1 MDTVVER
8 IERAETAF
16 AHRAETEEP
25 RAVPDATGAEARDR
39 AERAAAGRALR
50 ETVLRKSHG
59 DWEPKDADRDP
70 IAILE
75 QSNSGRLQELVPIR
89 YGRMMQSPF
98 AFLRGSAAV
107 MAHDLA
113 GTPTTGLQV
122 QACGD
127 CHLMNFGLFATPER
141 RLVFDINDFDE
152 TLPGP
157 WEWDL
162 KRLAASFAVAGRDSG
177 RSEEQCRDAVM
188 ACARAYRS
196 HLRECAEMAPLD
208 LWYKH
213 LDMQQL
219 IENAPDAKSRKFRE
233 QLAAQARRRT
243 IEHLFPKIARSEGGR
258 PYLVDQPPIMFH
270 VTQVADWEE
279 RVRETLADYRQ
290 TLAEDRRALLDRY
303 RLVDNALKV
312 VGVGS
317 VGTRCFVLLLM
328 SDDDHPLI
336 LQVKEAVRSVLEPFL
351 TPSAYA
357 NQGQRVVMGQRLMQS
372 SSDMFLGWARGRS
385 GFDFY
390 VRQLRDM
397 KLSLPLLGMDA
408 EQFVRYATAC
418 AWTLARAHAKSG
430 DAAAISGYLGK
441 SDSFDRALSRFAL
454 AYADQTERDH
464 ARLLEAIQSGRLEAL
479 TEA

>member
-1 MDTVVER
+1 MNDI
-8 IERAETAF
+8 IERAE
-16 AHRAETEEP
+16 
-25 RAVPDATGAEARDR
+25 R
-39 AERAAAGRALR
+39 AERTASMHLPPVTDRATVAESPRRARDERVAAGRALR
-50 ETVLRKSHG
+50 DTVLRKSHG
-59 DWEPKDADRDP
+59 EWDPKDGERDP

-107 MAHDLA
+107 MAQDLA
-113 GTPTTGLQV
+113 HTPTTGLRV

-162 KRLAASFAVAGRDSG
+162 KRLAASFAVAGRDGG
-177 RSEEQCRDAVM
+177 RSEEQCRDSVLE
-188 ACARAYRS
+188 CARSYRV
-196 HLRECAEMAPLD
+196 HLRECAEMTPLD
-208 LWYKH
+208 VWYKH
-213 LDMQQL
+213 LDMQVL
-219 IENAPDAKSRKFRE
+219 IDQAPDAKSRKFRV
-233 QLAAQARRRT
+233 QMAAQARRRT

-258 PYLVDQPPIMFH
+258 LYLVDQPPILFH
-270 VTQVADWEE
+270 VTQVSDWED
-279 RVRETLADYRQ
+279 RVRDSLADYRQ
-290 TLAEDRRALLDRY
+290 TLSEERRTLLDRY
-303 RLVDNALKV
+303 RLVDSAVKV

-317 VGTRCFVLLLM
+317 VGTRCFVFLM
-328 SDDDHPLI
+328 ASDDNAPLI
-336 LQVKEAVRSVLEPFL
+336 LQVKEANRSVLEPYL
-351 TPSAYA
+351 EPSAYD

-372 SSDMFLGWARGRS
+372 SSDIFLGWVRGRG

-397 KLSLPLLGMDA
+397 KMSVPLNTVDA
-408 EQFVRYATAC
+408 DQFRRYATAC
-418 AWTLARAHAKSG
+418 GWTLARAHAKSG

-441 SDSFDRALSRFAL
+441 SDSFDRALARFA
-454 AYADQTERDH
+454 ANYADQTERDH
-464 ARLLEAIQSGRLEAL
+464 AALIEAIRSGRLEAL
-479 TEA
+479 AGE